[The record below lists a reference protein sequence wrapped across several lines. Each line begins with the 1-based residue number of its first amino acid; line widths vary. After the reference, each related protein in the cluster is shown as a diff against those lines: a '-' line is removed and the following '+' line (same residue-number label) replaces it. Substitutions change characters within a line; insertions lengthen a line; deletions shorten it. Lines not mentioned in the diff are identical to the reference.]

1 MKYISRNNGNGN
13 DNNGRHRSP
22 IRSILDFFIYL
33 GRNLWVRQ
41 ANGED
46 EFQMSDDLEIKDM
59 EQNDQDRN

>member
-1 MKYISRNNGNGN
+1 MKYISKNNGNGN
-13 DNNGRHRSP
+13 DNNGRRHSP

-41 ANGED
+41 VDGED